1 MTEEQ
6 TNNPQVN
13 PEEPQINPD
22 EPPNFNI
29 ESEADVEP
37 LVLQLKA
44 FLEKHD
50 LDVSVKFKPKKMRGS
65 TSLVDG
71 DGLKTGEVNIP
82 ADFKITGKDNN
93 GKDLGHGGDDV
104 KVKVIDPQGN
114 EVPCEVKD
122 NGDGTYDVG
131 YTPVV
136 PGMHKIEVVV
146 NDEPVENTPV
156 DVLVFDEI
164 PDALNCTAEGEGLE
178 NAETKTPAPFKI
190 VTRNRAGEQ
199 LKHGG
204 QKFNVTVQG
213 PTIAAEVTVKD
224 NEDGTYDVEYV
235 AKEPGKHHIDV
246 QVETP
251 VTPPEGEKINP
262 DNKEMKS
269 IKNMPIDLEVKL
281 NHEDADPAQCWAEGP
296 GVEGGCKTCDM
307 AEFVIHAVNPNGEP
321 CTLET
326 VPFDVCV
333 TDPDDEE
340 LETKIEKKEDGT
352 YHAEYKPTKPGKYN
366 VEVIL
371 RNPEVPSNFE
381 HIKGS
386 PFTPEILPGITAG
399 NCVVSGP
406 GVDGGEDLDDCND
419 AEFVITA
426 KDYNGDPIKEGG
438 AKFDIKVHDP
448 NGDDLECE
456 CVDNNDGTYSCKYAP
471 EFPGNYTVDI
481 KLNGDK
487 VGKTPYEVC
496 VGEGVDNQKSG
507 VDCFQFTILAKSKRG
522 GPVKPGNA
530 KFSVKIIH
538 ENGTEI
544 PQENID
550 IKNLK
555 EAKYRV
561 TYKVS
566 EHGDYTIHCL
576 LNNRDIKGSP
586 WVQQC

>member
-6 TNNPQVN
+6 VQPQVN
-13 PEEPQINPD
+13 SEEPQINPD

-136 PGMHKIEVVV
+136 PGMHKIEVLV

-199 LKHGG
+199 LKNGG

-224 NEDGTYDVEYV
+224 NEDGTYDLKHQSLHQ
-235 AKEPGKHHIDV
+235 KE
-246 QVETP
+246 
-251 VTPPEGEKINP
+251 
-262 DNKEMKS
+262 
-269 IKNMPIDLEVKL
+269 
-281 NHEDADPAQCWAEGP
+281 
-296 GVEGGCKTCDM
+296 
-307 AEFVIHAVNPNGEP
+307 
-321 CTLET
+321 
-326 VPFDVCV
+326 
-333 TDPDDEE
+333 
-340 LETKIEKKEDGT
+340 
-352 YHAEYKPTKPGKYN
+352 
-366 VEVIL
+366 
-371 RNPEVPSNFE
+371 
-381 HIKGS
+381 
-386 PFTPEILPGITAG
+386 
-399 NCVVSGP
+399 
-406 GVDGGEDLDDCND
+406 
-419 AEFVITA
+419 
-426 KDYNGDPIKEGG
+426 
-438 AKFDIKVHDP
+438 
-448 NGDDLECE
+448 
-456 CVDNNDGTYSCKYAP
+456 
-471 EFPGNYTVDI
+471 
-481 KLNGDK
+481 
-487 VGKTPYEVC
+487 
-496 VGEGVDNQKSG
+496 
-507 VDCFQFTILAKSKRG
+507 KRLIQ
-522 GPVKPGNA
+522 
-530 KFSVKIIH
+530 IIR
-538 ENGTEI
+538 
-544 PQENID
+544 
-550 IKNLK
+550 K
-555 EAKYRV
+555 
-561 TYKVS
+561 
-566 EHGDYTIHCL
+566 
-576 LNNRDIKGSP
+576 
-586 WVQQC
+586 

>member
-13 PEEPQINPD
+13 PEEPQVNPD

-199 LKHGG
+199 LKKGG

-251 VTPPEGEKINP
+251 VTPSEGEKINP
-262 DNKEMKS
+262 DNKERK
-269 IKNMPIDLEVKL
+269 
-281 NHEDADPAQCWAEGP
+281 
-296 GVEGGCKTCDM
+296 
-307 AEFVIHAVNPNGEP
+307 F
-321 CTLET
+321 
-326 VPFDVCV
+326 
-333 TDPDDEE
+333 
-340 LETKIEKKEDGT
+340 
-352 YHAEYKPTKPGKYN
+352 
-366 VEVIL
+366 L
-371 RNPEVPSNFE
+371 RNPD
-381 HIKGS
+381 
-386 PFTPEILPGITAG
+386 
-399 NCVVSGP
+399 GP
-406 GVDGGEDLDDCND
+406 GVDGGEELDDCND

-471 EFPGNYTVDI
+471 EFPGDYTVDI

-487 VGKTPYEVC
+487 VGKAPYEVC